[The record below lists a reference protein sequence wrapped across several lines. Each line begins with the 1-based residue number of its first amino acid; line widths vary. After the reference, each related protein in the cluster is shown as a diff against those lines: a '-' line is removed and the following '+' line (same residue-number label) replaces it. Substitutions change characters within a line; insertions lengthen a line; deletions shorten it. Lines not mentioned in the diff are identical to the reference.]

1 MNEIELQK
9 ELNKFQ
15 EMMDLIILSEFCL
28 DYGQY
33 TKLKSAIEQIK
44 FACIKYDLLEFD
56 EIENLS
62 DLESKDYL
70 EFTENLKTQIKNQFF
85 ESIKN

>member
-1 MNEIELQK
+1 MNEIELKK

-15 EMMDLIILSEFCL
+15 EMMDLIIFSEFCL

-33 TKLKSAIEQIK
+33 TKLKSVIEQIK
-44 FACIKYDLLEFD
+44 FACIKFDLLEFD

-62 DLESKDYL
+62 DLEREEYL
-70 EFTENLKTQIKNQFF
+70 EFTENLKNQIKNQFF
-85 ESIKN
+85 ESITN